1 MWDKQLLDIDFE
13 RHLIM
18 IREPEKGS
26 KPRIIGVSAK
36 LIDMINRLPRKGEYI
51 FGSVVSLQRIFF
63 RQRRCLA
70 YKLNNPRLRKIG
82 FHTFRHWHGTT
93 EYHKTKDLLH
103 VQQRLGHK
111 NVKNTMVYITLEQAL
126 FQQANDEFTVK
137 VANSVEEAC
146 KLVEVGFEYTCEY
159 GDAKI
164 FRKRK

>member
-1 MWDKQLLDIDFE
+1 
-13 RHLIM
+13 M